1 MRISSHLKSFSNGV
15 DILMK
20 CEGCGVEIQTENQ
33 KKPGYIPENVL
44 KEKIENN
51 ESVVCQRCF
60 KLKHYNYLLPIT
72 INSNFSHEID
82 KILRDFKTV
91 LWVVDVIDFDGT
103 FRKEIAEKLKGK
115 NIFLIVNKI
124 DLLPKSTPYES
135 LKKWLLLRIKEMGLN
150 IPDDHVRMVSVKTGM
165 GIEKT
170 KKLLLQTEKEKVLVV
185 GVTNVGKSS
194 FLNRLVGGEITV
206 SAYSGTTLKVLK
218 AKLPNTNLQL
228 FDTPGIF
235 TQDRLCDFFDI
246 YTQVKMVP
254 SKKIRNKTF
263 TVNEKNVL
271 FISGLFWL
279 KVLKNGVNNLPP
291 IITVFLPEEISAHR
305 AKEER
310 INDLLHNRKVLFPPY
325 DENFDFNQIE
335 FEKEIVKIDKGNDIA
350 LPGVGWLS
358 VKRGPLIVEISKPK
372 EFRYLV
378 RKSMK

>member
-1 MRISSHLKSFSNGV
+1 
-15 DILMK
+15 MK
-20 CEGCGVEIQTENQ
+20 CEGCGIEIQMEDP

-44 KEKIENN
+44 KEKMENN
-51 ESVVCQRCF
+51 QSLVCQRCF

-72 INSNFSHEID
+72 INSDFSHEID
-82 KILRDFKTV
+82 TILKDFKTV
-91 LWVVDVIDFDGT
+91 LWVVDVIDFEGT
-103 FRKEIAEKLKGK
+103 FRKEIAEKINGK

-124 DLLPKSTPYES
+124 DLLPKSTPYTE
-135 LKKWLLLRIKEMGLN
+135 LKNWLFLRIKEMGLN

-170 KKLLLQTEKEKVLVV
+170 KKLLLQKENEKALVV

-246 YTQVKMVP
+246 YTQVKMIP
-254 SKKIRNKTF
+254 FKKIKIKTF

-271 FISGLFWL
+271 FISGLLWM

-310 INDLLHNRKVLFPPY
+310 INDLLHNREVLFPPY
-325 DENFDFNQIE
+325 DKNFDFNQIE

-358 VKRGPLIVEISKPK
+358 VKRGPLIAEISKPK

>member
-1 MRISSHLKSFSNGV
+1 
-15 DILMK
+15 MK
-20 CEGCGVEIQTENQ
+20 CEGCGVEIQTENP
-33 KKPGYIPENVL
+33 KKPGYIPESVL
-44 KEKIENN
+44 KEKVENN

-60 KLKHYNYLLPIT
+60 KLKHYNYLLPVT

-82 KILRDFKTV
+82 TILKDFKTV

-103 FRKEIAEKLKGK
+103 FRKEIAEKLKRK

-124 DLLPKSTPYES
+124 DLLPKRTPYEN

-150 IPDDHVRMVSVKTGM
+150 IQDDHVRMVSVKTGM

-194 FLNRLVGGEITV
+194 FLNRLAGGEITV

-246 YTQVKMVP
+246 YTQVKMIP

-263 TVNEKNVL
+263 TVKEKNVL

-335 FEKEIVKIDKGNDIA
+335 FEREIVQIDKGNDIA
-350 LPGVGWLS
+350 LPGAGWLS

-372 EFRYLV
+372 EFRYVV

>member
-1 MRISSHLKSFSNGV
+1 
-15 DILMK
+15 MK
-20 CEGCGVEIQTENQ
+20 CEGCGVEIQTEDP

-72 INSNFSHEID
+72 INSDFSREID
-82 KILRDFKTV
+82 KILRDFETV
-91 LWVVDVIDFDGT
+91 LWVVDVIDFEGT
-103 FRKEIAEKLKGK
+103 FIKEIAEKIKGK

-124 DLLPKSTPYES
+124 DLLPKSTPYEK
-135 LKKWLLLRIKEMGLN
+135 LKDWLLLRIKEMGIN
-150 IPDDHVRMVSVKTGM
+150 IPGDHVRMVSVKTGM

-170 KKLLLQTEKEKVLVV
+170 KRLLLQTEKEKALVV

-194 FLNRLVGGEITV
+194 FLNSVVKGEITV

-218 AKLPNTNLQL
+218 AKVPNTDIQL

-246 YTQVKMVP
+246 YTQVKMIP
-254 SKKIRNKTF
+254 SKKIKIKTF

-310 INDLLHNRKVLFPPY
+310 VNDLLHNREVLFPPY
-325 DENFDFNQIE
+325 DDNFDFDQIE
-335 FEKEIVKIDKGNDIA
+335 FERGIVKIDKGNDLA
-350 LPGVGWLS
+350 LPGAGWLS
-358 VKRGPLIVEISKPK
+358 IKRGPLVAEISKPK
-372 EFRYLV
+372 GLRYVV